1 MARIGPA
8 EVRER
13 YGVDPGQVPDFIA
26 LRGDPS
32 DKIPGARG
40 VGPKGAAD
48 LLRRHGTL
56 EDILASGLFP
66 VQAEALRLYKEIAT
80 MDPSAPLPSLAIRKP
95 TWAKAAALVSNW
107 GLKQLT
113 DRLSKL
119 AVERPISS

>member
-1 MARIGPA
+1 M
-8 EVRER
+8 
-13 YGVDPGQVPDFIA
+13 DPGQVPDFIA
-26 LRGDPS
+26 LRGDPF

-80 MDPSAPLPSLAIRKP
+80 MDPSAPPPSLAIQKP

-107 GLKQLT
+107 GLKQLA
-113 DRLSKL
+113 DRLSNL
-119 AVERPISS
+119 AEERLAAGDRLPSAFCIS